1 VNYLTESLNS
11 NFGGKK
17 GFVLT
22 LRDVF
27 FGGFFVKREF
37 HRRLNPA
44 SVTRVVFVCQGNI
57 CRSAL
62 AEVIFK
68 SESNLP
74 VRSIGLDTKTG
85 KEANPRM
92 VKTAKDFGFDLTE
105 HRATN
110 IDDFNFNKSD
120 LLVCMQPEHI
130 KMLNGLGLRNQKIL
144 LGAFHKSIF
153 RIRIPDP
160 YSANDS
166 YMKKCAE
173 IVINATKNVARKY
186 D

>member
-1 VNYLTESLNS
+1 MNYLTESLNN

-37 HRRLNPA
+37 HRHVNPA

-62 AEVIFK
+62 AEIIFK

-92 VKTAKDFGFDLTE
+92 VKTAKDLGFDLTV

-110 IDDFNFNKSD
+110 IDDFKFKETD

-144 LGAFHKSIF
+144 LGAFHNSIF

-166 YMKKCAE
+166 YMRNCAE
-173 IVINATKNVARKY
+173 IVIEATKLLSEKL
-186 D
+186 